1 MISLV
6 ICGSLNITLHHNHY
20 ALSYA
25 FLNPALKSAQMNI
38 QMTEVDE
45 LKKKLDE
52 VLSLLRGN
60 TLDKNDQGFIGIV
73 DDLHKRVTS
82 LEKWKDRIV
91 WMVIGM
97 GLPASVGVIEILKKI
112 FIP

>member
-1 MISLV
+1 M
-6 ICGSLNITLHHNHY
+6 TL
-20 ALSYA
+20 A
-25 FLNPALKSAQMNI
+25 
-38 QMTEVDE
+38 MTEVDE

-60 TLDKNDQGFIGIV
+60 ILDKSDQGFIGSV
-73 DDLHKRVTS
+73 NDLEKRVST

-91 WMVIGM
+91 WLFIGM

>member
-1 MISLV
+1 MRIKM
-6 ICGSLNITLHHNHY
+6 TL
-20 ALSYA
+20 A
-25 FLNPALKSAQMNI
+25 MN
-38 QMTEVDE
+38 EVDE
-45 LKKKLDE
+45 LKMKLDE

-60 TLDKNDQGFIGIV
+60 KLDANDKGYIGSV
-73 DDLHKRVTS
+73 NDLEKRVST

-91 WMVIGM
+91 WLFIGM